1 MKNSL
6 LKGLM
11 VLVTILC
18 TSLTYSQDVSG
29 TVSDASGP
37 LPGASVVVK
46 GTTKGAQTDFD
57 GKFTIKNVGP
67 NAVLVFSYIGLK
79 TQEVNVAGRSNIN
92 VTLKEDSAE
101 LKEVVV
107 IGYGS
112 VKKKDATG
120 AVDQLSSKS
129 FDNVGAPSPADL
141 LRGKVSGVQVTSA
154 SGEPGAGAS
163 IRIRGNS
170 SIRSGNGPLI
180 VIDGV
185 PLDGGDVSAGGSDI
199 GLGSSS
205 ARNPLNFI
213 NQNDIESMTILK
225 DASSTAIYGSRGANG
240 VIVITTKKSKSKE
253 PQLTYSNSF
262 TFSTL
267 ASNLKMMSASEFAG
281 RVASGDVTRK
291 NAAIADALANGK
303 TQAEAIAAGEAAK
316 FDQGGRT
323 YNWEDAILQSGLT
336 STHDITFT
344 KSTENSSTR
353 LSIGSSNTEGI
364 VKNTGLDKY
373 TLAFNNSNDFFGGAL
388 KVETKMNYANLR
400 DKATLISNN
409 AGYIGNVI
417 GAALYWNPTLP
428 IYNGNGSYFTKSDTY
443 INPVHLLNAY
453 ADNAS
458 TNKLLASIKSTL
470 KINDNFNYQFLFG
483 IETSGS
489 SRKFQLDPTINIQA
503 VAQATAPGSSTVKYG
518 QAGISNVEKFNKTF
532 EHTLNYNKTFNDN
545 FVMDGLLGYSYYQY
559 NANGNDVSA
568 KGFSSNQLNLVD
580 NIEGGLQNEYRASSW
595 KNQVELQSFFG
606 RVNATL
612 YKKLLVTATV
622 RVDGS
627 TKLGDNN
634 KYGSFPS
641 VGLGYK
647 VFEDKEGLVNSL
659 KLRANY
665 GITGNQEFA
674 VNSAVARA
682 SYGNNGALNVDTNSN
697 PDLKWETT
705 TSSGL
710 GVDFA
715 LFNNRLTGTVD
726 YFQRDTENLI
736 FPVPSAATQPGPPS
750 PRFVNLPGNLIN
762 KGFEVS
768 ANYKL
773 FDSEKLTWDIA
784 ANASFLSNK
793 MENFAGFI
801 QAGALNGQ
809 GLTGAYAQVVT
820 NNEPIYSYYMYEF
833 RGYDSAGASIYA
845 DAAGADASLGLAA
858 KKLVGKQGL
867 PKMNLGFSTNVTYK
881 NFDAA
886 VSFYGAFGHYLY
898 NNTAN
903 AYFFKGAFE
912 GGRNVPS
919 NIAASAQA
927 QGDPNSPSTKFLEK
941 GDFLRMGNLTVG
953 YTFSGATLEK
963 MKIKSARFF
972 VNGQN
977 LLLFTN
983 YSGFD
988 PEVNTDKSLNGVPS
1002 AGIDYLSYP
1011 RSKAIALG
1019 LNVTF

>member
-1 MKNSL
+1 
-6 LKGLM
+6 M
-11 VLVTILC
+11 VFLTMLC
-18 TSLTYSQDVSG
+18 TSLTYSQDVSA

-37 LPGASVVVK
+37 LPGASVLVK

-57 GKFTIKNVGP
+57 GKFTIKNVGS

-79 TQEVNVAGRSNIN
+79 TQEVNVAGRSNVN

-129 FDNVGAPSPADL
+129 FDNVGAPNPADL
-141 LRGKVSGVQVTSA
+141 LRGKVAGVQVTQS
-154 SGEPGAGAS
+154 SGEPGAAAS

-180 VIDGV
+180 VVDGV
-185 PLDGGDVSAGGSDI
+185 PLDGGDVSPGNDV
-199 GLGSSS
+199 GLGSQS

-213 NQNDIESMTILK
+213 NQNDIESLTILK

-240 VIVITTKKSKSKE
+240 VVVITTKKSKSKE

-262 TFSTL
+262 TFSSL
-267 ASNLKMMSASEFAG
+267 ASNLELMSADEF
-281 RVASGDVTRK
+281 V
-291 NAAIADALANGK
+291 ANGGK
-303 TQAEAIAAGEAAK
+303 DNGS
-316 FDQGGRT
+316 RS
-323 YNWEDAILQSGLT
+323 YNWEDAIMRNAFS
-336 STHDITFT
+336 SNHDVSFT

-353 LSIGSSNTEGI
+353 VSIGASNTEGI
-364 VKNTGLDKY
+364 VNKTGLDKY
-373 TLAFNNSNDFFGGAL
+373 TFALNNSNDFFGGAL
-388 KVETKMNYANLR
+388 KVDTKVNYSNLR
-400 DKATLISNN
+400 DQAALISND
-409 AGYIGNVI
+409 AGFIGNLI
-417 GAALYWNPTLP
+417 GAAMYWNPTDRLT
-428 IYNGNGSYFTKSDTY
+428 NTDGSYNMSPNGGSGINNSFLNPALLSD
-443 INPVHLLNAY
+443 AY
-453 ADNAS
+453 TDYTN

-470 KINDNFNYQFLFG
+470 KINDNLNYQFLFG
-483 IETSGS
+483 VETSNS
-489 SRKFQLDPTINIQA
+489 TRKSQLSPGIQIQN
-503 VAQATAPGSSTVKYG
+503 VAQATAPGSSVVKFG
-518 QAGISNVEKFNKTF
+518 QAGVTQIERMSRTF

-545 FVMDGLLGYSYYQY
+545 FIFDALAGYSYYDY
-559 NANGNDVSA
+559 TASGSNFSA
-568 KGFSSNQLNLVD
+568 KGFDPKQTNLID
-580 NIEGGLQNEYRASSW
+580 NIEGGLQNEYRASSFR
-595 KNQVELQSFFG
+595 NRNELQSFFG

-612 YKKLLVTATV
+612 YKKFLITASL
-622 RVDGS
+622 RSDGS
-627 TKLGDNN
+627 TKLGANN
-634 KYGSFPS
+634 KYDYFPA

-647 VFEDKEGLVNSL
+647 VFEDKVGLVNSI

-674 VNSAVARA
+674 VNSAVAR
-682 SYGNNGALNVDTNSN
+682 STYLINGKLESDSGANANLI
-697 PDLKWETT
+697 WETT

-715 LFNNRLTGTVD
+715 LFNNRFTGSVD
-726 YFQRDTENLI
+726 YFMRDTQDLI
-736 FPVPSAATQPGPPS
+736 FPVPAATSQPGPPS
-750 PRFVNLPGNLIN
+750 PRFVNLAGNLIN
-762 KGFEVS
+762 KGLEVS

-773 FDSEKLTWDIA
+773 IDTQDLTWDIS
-784 ANASFLSNK
+784 ANASFLSNT
-793 MENFAGFI
+793 MENFAGFLE
-801 QAGALNGQ
+801 AGGLNGQ
-809 GLTGAYAQVVT
+809 GLTGAFSQVVT

-833 RGYDSAGASIYA
+833 RGYDAAGASIYA
-845 DAAGADASLGLAA
+845 DAAGADATLGLAA

-867 PKMNLGFSTNVTYK
+867 PKMNLGFSTNVAYK

-903 AYFFKGAFE
+903 AYFFKGAFN
-912 GGRNVPS
+912 GGRNVP
-919 NIAASAQA
+919 ASVATSPQDA
-927 QGDPNSPSTKFLEK
+927 GDPNSPSTKYLEK
-941 GDFLRMGNLTVG
+941 GDFLRMGNLTFG
-953 YTFSGATLEK
+953 YTFTGAALEK

-988 PEVNTDKSLNGVPS
+988 PEVNTDKTLNGVPS

-1011 RSKAIALG
+1011 RSKAFALG

>member
-11 VLVTILC
+11 VFLTMLC

-37 LPGASVVVK
+37 LPGASVLVK

-57 GKFTIKNVGP
+57 GKFTIKNAGS

-79 TQEVNVAGRSNIN
+79 SQEVNVAGRSNVN

-141 LRGKVSGVQVTSA
+141 LRGKVSGVQVTSQ

-180 VIDGV
+180 VVDGV

-199 GLGSSS
+199 GLGGSS

-240 VIVITTKKSKSKE
+240 VVVITTKKSKSKE
-253 PQLTYSNSF
+253 AQLTYSNSF

-267 ASNLKMMSASEFAG
+267 ASNLKLMNSAQF
-281 RVASGDVTRK
+281 V
-291 NAAIADALANGK
+291 ANGGANNGS
-303 TQAEAIAAGEAAK
+303 TG
-316 FDQGGRT
+316 
-323 YNWEDAILQSGLT
+323 YNWEDAILRDAF
-336 STHDITFT
+336 STNHDVAFT
-344 KSTENSSTR
+344 KSTDNSSTR
-353 LSIGSSNTEGI
+353 LSIGASNTEGV

-373 TLAFNNSNDFFGGAL
+373 TIAFNNSNDFFGGAL
-388 KVETKMNYANLR
+388 KVDTKVNYSSLKDQSA
-400 DKATLISNN
+400 LISNN
-409 AGYIGNVI
+409 AGYIGNLI
-417 GAALYWNPTLP
+417 GAAMYWNPTNKL
-428 IYNGNGSYFTKSDTY
+428 YNTNGTY
-443 INPVHLLNAY
+443 NVISNTYVNPAQLANAY
-453 ADNAS
+453 TDYTN

-470 KINDNFNYQFLFG
+470 KINENLNYQMLFG
-483 IETSGS
+483 VETSNS
-489 SRKFQLDPTINIQA
+489 TRKFQLDPTIDIQN
-503 VAQATAPGSSTVKYG
+503 VAQATAPGSSTPKFG
-518 QAGISNVEKFNKTF
+518 QAGITGIEKFNKTI
-532 EHTLNYNKTFNDN
+532 EHTLNYNKTFNEN
-545 FVMDGLLGYSYYQY
+545 FIFDALAGYSYYQY
-559 NANGNDVSA
+559 NASGNDASA
-568 KGFSSNQLNLVD
+568 KGFDPKQMNLID
-580 NIEGGLQNEYRASSW
+580 NIEGGLQNEYRASSF
-595 KNQVELQSFFG
+595 KNQVELQSYFG

-627 TKLGDNN
+627 TKLGSNN
-634 KYGSFPS
+634 KNGSFPS

-647 VFEDKEGLVNSL
+647 VFEDKAGLLNSL
-659 KLRANY
+659 KVRANY

-682 SYGNNGALNVDTNSN
+682 SYGNNGSLNVDNN
-697 PDLKWETT
+697 GNYNLKWETT
-705 TSSGL
+705 TSSGA

-715 LFNNRLTGTVD
+715 LLSNRLTGSVD
-726 YFQRDTENLI
+726 YFERKTTDLI
-736 FPVPSAATQPGPPS
+736 FPVPAAASQPGPPS
-750 PRFVNLPGNLIN
+750 PRFVNLSGNLIN
-762 KGFEVS
+762 KGLEVS
-768 ANYKL
+768 ANYKII
-773 FDSEKLTWDIA
+773 DSEKLTWDIA

-793 MENFAGFI
+793 MENFVGFI

-809 GLTGAYAQVVT
+809 GLSGAYAQVVT
-820 NNEPIYSYYMYEF
+820 NNEPIYSYYMYEW
-833 RGYDSAGASIYA
+833 RGYDSTGSSIYA
-845 DAAGADASLGLAA
+845 DAAGADATLGLAA
-858 KKLVGKQGL
+858 KKLVGKTGL

-903 AYFFKGAFE
+903 AYFFKGAYL
-912 GGRNVPS
+912 GGRNVPAS
-919 NIAASAQA
+919 VATSAQSQA
-927 QGDPNSPSTKFLEK
+927 DPNSPSTKYLEK
-941 GDFLRMGNLTVG
+941 GDFLRMGNLTLG
-953 YTFSGATLEK
+953 YTFTGASLEK
-963 MKIKSARFF
+963 LKIKSARFF

-1011 RSKAIALG
+1011 RSKAFALG

>member
-37 LPGASVVVK
+37 LPGASVLVK

-57 GKFTIKNVGP
+57 GKFTIKNVGS

-79 TQEVNVAGRSNIN
+79 TQEVNVAGRSNVN

-180 VIDGV
+180 VVDGV

-199 GLGSSS
+199 GLGASS

-213 NQNDIESMTILK
+213 NQNDIESMSILK

-267 ASNLKMMSASEFAG
+267 SSNLTMMDATEYAS

-291 NAAIADALANGK
+291 AAAIADALANGK
-303 TQAEAIAAGEAAK
+303 SQAEANAAGEAAK
-316 FDQGGRT
+316 FDQGGRS

-336 STHDITFT
+336 SNHDLAFT

-353 LSIGSSNTEGI
+353 FAVGASNTEGI

-388 KVETKMNYANLR
+388 KVDTKVNYASLR
-400 DKATLISNN
+400 DKASLISNN

-428 IYNGNGSYFTKSDTY
+428 IYNTNGSYYTKSNTY

-453 ADNAS
+453 TDYTN

-470 KINDNFNYQFLFG
+470 KLNDNLNYQFLFG
-483 IETSGS
+483 IETSNS
-489 SRKFQLDPTINIQA
+489 ARKFQLNPTIDIQN
-503 VAQATAPGSSTVKYG
+503 VAQATPPGASSAKFG

-545 FVMDGLLGYSYYQY
+545 FVMDALLGYSYYQY

-568 KGFSSNQLNLVD
+568 KGFDANQMNLID

-612 YKKLLVTATV
+612 YKKFLVTATM
-622 RVDGS
+622 RADGS
-627 TKLGDNN
+627 TKLGKNN

-647 VFEDKEGLVNSL
+647 VFEDKAGLVNSL

-682 SYGNNGALNVDTNSN
+682 SYGNNGSLNVDTNAN

-705 TSSGL
+705 TSSGV
-710 GVDFA
+710 GVDFG
-715 LFNNRLTGTVD
+715 LLNNRLTGTVD
-726 YFQRDTENLI
+726 YFQRDTQDLI

-762 KGFEVS
+762 KGLEVS
-768 ANYKL
+768 ANYKII
-773 FDSEKLTWDIA
+773 DSEKLTWDVA

-820 NNEPIYSYYMYEF
+820 NNQPIYSYYMYEW
-833 RGYDSAGASIYA
+833 RGYDSTGASIYA

-898 NNTAN
+898 NNTSN

-919 NIAASAQA
+919 SVATSAQA
-927 QGDPNSPSTKFLEK
+927 QGDPNSPSTKYLEK

-953 YTFSGATLEK
+953 YTFNGAALEK

-988 PEVNTDKSLNGVPS
+988 PEVNTDKSMNGVPS

>member
-1 MKNSL
+1 
-6 LKGLM
+6 M
-11 VLVTILC
+11 VFLTMLC

-37 LPGASVVVK
+37 LPGASVLVK

-57 GKFTIKNVGP
+57 GKFTIKNVGS

-79 TQEVNVAGRSNIN
+79 SQEVNVAGKSNVK

-180 VIDGV
+180 VVDGV

-199 GLGSSS
+199 GLGGSS

-240 VIVITTKKSKSKE
+240 VVVITTKKSKSKE

-262 TFSTL
+262 TFSSL
-267 ASNLKMMSASEFAG
+267 ASNLKLMNSADF
-281 RVASGDVTRK
+281 V
-291 NAAIADALANGK
+291 ANGGANNGS
-303 TQAEAIAAGEAAK
+303 TG
-316 FDQGGRT
+316 
-323 YNWEDAILQSGLT
+323 YNWEDAILRDAF
-336 STHDITFT
+336 STNHDVAFT

-353 LSIGSSNTEGI
+353 LSIGASNTEGV

-373 TLAFNNSNDFFGGAL
+373 TFSFNNSNDFFGGAL
-388 KVETKMNYANLR
+388 KVDTKVNYSSLR
-400 DKATLISNN
+400 DQSALISNS
-409 AGYIGNVI
+409 AGYIGNLI
-417 GAALYWNPTLP
+417 GTALYWNPTNKL
-428 IYNGNGSYFTKSDTY
+428 YNTNGTYNVVSNTY
-443 INPVHLLNAY
+443 INPVQLANAY
-453 ADNAS
+453 TDYAN

-470 KINDNFNYQFLFG
+470 KINDNLNYQMLFG
-483 IETSGS
+483 VETSTS
-489 SRKFQLDPTINIQA
+489 IRKFQLDPTIDIQN
-503 VAQATAPGSSTVKYG
+503 VAQATPPGSSTPKFG
-518 QAGISNVEKFNKTF
+518 QAGISGIEKFNKTF

-545 FVMDGLLGYSYYQY
+545 FVFDALAGYSYYQY
-559 NANGNDVSA
+559 NASGNDVSA
-568 KGFSSNQLNLVD
+568 KGFDAKQMNLID

-595 KNQVELQSFFG
+595 KNQVELQSYFG

-627 TKLGDNN
+627 TKLGANN

-647 VFEDKEGLVNSL
+647 VFEDKAGLLNSL
-659 KLRANY
+659 KVRANY

-682 SYGNNGALNVDTNSN
+682 SYGNNGSLNVDTNAN
-697 PDLKWETT
+697 ADLKWETT
-705 TSSGL
+705 TSSGA

-715 LFNNRLTGTVD
+715 LLNNRLTGTVD

-773 FDSEKLTWDIA
+773 IDSEKLTWDIA

-801 QAGALNGQ
+801 QAGALHGQ
-809 GLTGAYAQVVT
+809 GLSGAYAQVVT
-820 NNEPIYSYYMYEF
+820 NNEPIYSYYMYEW
-833 RGYDSAGASIYA
+833 RGYDATGSSIYA
-845 DAAGADASLGLAA
+845 DAAGADATLGLAA
-858 KKLVGKQGL
+858 KKLVGKTGL

-903 AYFFKGAFE
+903 AYFFKGAFL
-912 GGRNVPS
+912 GGRNVP
-919 NIAASAQA
+919 ASVATSSQS

-941 GDFLRMGNLTVG
+941 GDFLRMGNLTLG
-953 YTFSGATLEK
+953 YTFTGASLEK
-963 MKIKSARFF
+963 LKIKSARFF

-1011 RSKAIALG
+1011 RSKAFALG

>member
-1 MKNSL
+1 
-6 LKGLM
+6 M
-11 VLVTILC
+11 VFLTMLC

-37 LPGASVVVK
+37 LPGASVLVK

-57 GKFTIKNVGP
+57 GKFTIKNAGS

-79 TQEVNVAGRSNIN
+79 SQEVNVAGRSNVN

-129 FDNVGAPSPADL
+129 FDNVGAPNPADL
-141 LRGKVSGVQVTSA
+141 LRGKVAGVQVTQS
-154 SGEPGAGAS
+154 SGEPGAAAS

-180 VIDGV
+180 VVDGV
-185 PLDGGDVSAGGSDI
+185 PLDGGDVSPGNDI
-199 GLGSSS
+199 GLGSQS

-240 VIVITTKKSKSKE
+240 VVVITTKKSKSKE

-262 TFSTL
+262 TFSSV
-267 ASNLKMMSASEFAG
+267 ASNLDIMSADEF
-281 RVASGDVTRK
+281 V
-291 NAAIADALANGK
+291 ANGGK
-303 TQAEAIAAGEAAK
+303 DNGSRSYDWK
-316 FDQGGRT
+316 
-323 YNWEDAILQSGLT
+323 DAIMRNAFS
-336 STHDITFT
+336 SNHDVSFT

-353 LSIGSSNTEGI
+353 VSIGASNTEGI
-364 VKNTGLDKY
+364 VNKTGLDKY
-373 TLAFNNSNDFFGGAL
+373 TFALNNSNDFFGGAL
-388 KVETKMNYANLR
+388 KVDTKVNYSNMR
-400 DKATLISNN
+400 DQAALISND
-409 AGYIGNVI
+409 AGFIGNLI
-417 GAALYWNPTLP
+417 GAAMYWNPTDKLT
-428 IYNGNGSYFTKSDTY
+428 NTDGSYNMSPNGGTGINNSFLNPALLSD
-443 INPVHLLNAY
+443 AY
-453 ADNAS
+453 TDYTS

-470 KINDNFNYQFLFG
+470 KINDNLNYQFLFG
-483 IETSGS
+483 VETSNS
-489 SRKFQLDPTINIQA
+489 TRKSQLSPGIQIQN
-503 VAQATAPGSSTVKYG
+503 VAQATPTGSSVVKYG
-518 QAGISNVEKFNKTF
+518 QAGVTQIERLNRTF

-545 FVMDGLLGYSYYQY
+545 FIFDALAGYSYYDY
-559 NANGNDVSA
+559 TASGSNFSA
-568 KGFSSNQLNLVD
+568 KGFDPKQTNLID
-580 NIEGGLQNEYRASSW
+580 NIEGGLQNEFRASSFR
-595 KNQVELQSFFG
+595 NRNELQSFFT

-612 YKKLLVTATV
+612 YKDFLITASF
-622 RVDGS
+622 RSDGS
-627 TKLGDNN
+627 TKLGANN
-634 KYGSFPS
+634 KYGAFPA

-647 VFEDKEGLVNSL
+647 VFEDKAGLVNSL

-682 SYGNNGALNVDTNSN
+682 SYGNNGSLNVDSN
-697 PDLKWETT
+697 ANEDLKWETT

-710 GVDFA
+710 GLDFS
-715 LFNNRLTGTVD
+715 LLNNRLTGSVD
-726 YFQRDTENLI
+726 YFMRDTENLI
-736 FPVPSAATQPGPPS
+736 FPVPSAASQPGPPS

-762 KGFEVS
+762 NGFEVS

-773 FDSEKLTWDIA
+773 IDSDQLTWDIA

-809 GLTGAYAQVVT
+809 GLTGAFAQVVT

-833 RGYDSAGASIYA
+833 RGYDSNGASIYA

-903 AYFFKGAFE
+903 AYFFKGAFN
-912 GGRNVPS
+912 GGRNVP
-919 NIAASAQA
+919 ASVATSPQDA
-927 QGDPNSPSTKFLEK
+927 GDPNSPSTKYLEK
-941 GDFLRMGNLTVG
+941 GDFLRMGNLTLG
-953 YTFSGATLEK
+953 YTFTGASLEK
-963 MKIKSARFF
+963 LKIKSARFF

-1011 RSKAIALG
+1011 RSKAFALG

>member
-1 MKNSL
+1 
-6 LKGLM
+6 M

-37 LPGASVVVK
+37 LPGASVLVK

-57 GKFTIKNVGP
+57 GKFTIKNVGS

-79 TQEVNVAGRSNIN
+79 TQEVNVAGRSNVN

-120 AVDQLSSKS
+120 AVDQLSAKS

-185 PLDGGDVSAGGSDI
+185 PLDGGDVSSGSDI
-199 GLGSSS
+199 GLGASS

-213 NQNDIESMTILK
+213 NQNDIESMSILK

-262 TFSTL
+262 TFSSL
-267 ASNLKMMSASEFAG
+267 ASNLKLMSSAEF
-281 RVASGDVTRK
+281 V
-291 NAAIADALANGK
+291 ANGG
-303 TQAEAIAAGEAAK
+303 ANN
-316 FDQGGRT
+316 GGT
-323 YNWEDAILQSGLT
+323 GYKWEDAILRNAFSMN
-336 STHDITFT
+336 HDVAFT

-353 LSIGSSNTEGI
+353 VSIGASNTEGI
-364 VKNTGLDKY
+364 VNKTGLDKY
-373 TLAFNNSNDFFGGAL
+373 TMAFNNSNDFFGGAL
-388 KVETKMNYANLR
+388 KVDTKVNYSSLR
-400 DKATLISNN
+400 DQAALISDN
-409 AGYIGNVI
+409 AGYIGNLI
-417 GAALYWNPTLP
+417 GAAMYWNPTNKL
-428 IYNGNGSYFTKSDTY
+428 YNTNGTYNVISNTY
-443 INPVHLLNAY
+443 INPVQLANAY
-453 ADNAS
+453 TDYTN
-458 TNKLLASIKSTL
+458 TNKLLASVKSTL
-470 KINDNFNYQFLFG
+470 KLNDNLNYQLLVG
-483 IETSGS
+483 VETSTS
-489 SRKFQLDPTINIQA
+489 SRKLQLDPTINIQN
-503 VAQATAPGSSTVKYG
+503 VAQASSGSTTKFG
-518 QAGISNVEKFNKTF
+518 QANISNIQKFNKTF

-545 FVMDGLLGYSYYQY
+545 FVMDALAGYSYYQY

-568 KGFSSNQLNLVD
+568 KGFDANQLNLID
-580 NIEGGLQNEYRASSW
+580 NIEGGLQNEFRASSW

-612 YKKLLVTATV
+612 YKKFLVTATM
-622 RVDGS
+622 RADGS
-627 TKLGDNN
+627 TKLGKNN
-634 KYGSFPS
+634 KYGTFPS

-647 VFEDKEGLVNSL
+647 VFEDKAGLVNSL

-682 SYGNNGALNVDTNSN
+682 SYGNNGSLNVDTNAN

-705 TSSGL
+705 TSSGV
-710 GVDFA
+710 GVDFG
-715 LFNNRLTGTVD
+715 LLNNRLTGTVD
-726 YFQRDTENLI
+726 YFQRDTQDLI

-762 KGFEVS
+762 KGLEVS
-768 ANYKL
+768 ANYKII
-773 FDSEKLTWDIA
+773 DSEKLTWDVA

-801 QAGALNGQ
+801 QAGAVDGQ
-809 GLTGAYAQVVT
+809 GLTGAYVQVVT
-820 NNEPIYSYYMYEF
+820 NNQPIYSYYMYEW
-833 RGYDSAGASIYA
+833 RGYDSTGASIYA
-845 DAAGADASLGLAA
+845 DAAGNDASLGLAA
-858 KKLVGKQGL
+858 KKLIGKQGL

-903 AYFFKGAFE
+903 AYFFKGAFL
-912 GGRNVPS
+912 GGRNVPAS
-919 NIAASAQA
+919 VATSAQA
-927 QGDPNSPSTKFLEK
+927 QGDPNSPSTKYLEK

-988 PEVNTDKSLNGVPS
+988 PEVNTNKAKNGVPS

-1011 RSKAIALG
+1011 RSKAFALG

>member
-1 MKNSL
+1 
-6 LKGLM
+6 M
-11 VLVTILC
+11 VFLTMLC

-37 LPGASVVVK
+37 LPGASVLVK

-57 GKFTIKNVGP
+57 GKFTIKNAGS

-79 TQEVNVAGRSNIN
+79 SQEVNVAGRSNVN

-101 LKEVVV
+101 LKEVIV

-129 FDNVGAPSPADL
+129 FDNVGAPNPADL
-141 LRGKVSGVQVTSA
+141 LRGKVAGVQVTQS
-154 SGEPGAGAS
+154 SGEPGAAAS

-180 VIDGV
+180 VVDGV
-185 PLDGGDVSAGGSDI
+185 PLDGGDVSPGNDI
-199 GLGSSS
+199 GLGSQS

-240 VIVITTKKSKSKE
+240 VVVITTKKSKSKE

-262 TFSTL
+262 TFSSV
-267 ASNLKMMSASEFAG
+267 ASNLDIMSADEF
-281 RVASGDVTRK
+281 V
-291 NAAIADALANGK
+291 ANGGK
-303 TQAEAIAAGEAAK
+303 DNGSRSYDWK
-316 FDQGGRT
+316 
-323 YNWEDAILQSGLT
+323 DAIMRNAFS
-336 STHDITFT
+336 SNHDVSFT

-353 LSIGSSNTEGI
+353 VSIGASNTEGI
-364 VKNTGLDKY
+364 VNKTGLDKY
-373 TLAFNNSNDFFGGAL
+373 TFALNNSNDFFGGAL
-388 KVETKMNYANLR
+388 KVDTKVNYSNMR
-400 DKATLISNN
+400 DQAALISND
-409 AGYIGNVI
+409 AGFIGNLI
-417 GAALYWNPTLP
+417 GAAMYWNPTDKLT
-428 IYNGNGSYFTKSDTY
+428 NTDGSYNMSPNGGTGINNSFLNPALLSD
-443 INPVHLLNAY
+443 AY
-453 ADNAS
+453 TDYTS

-470 KINDNFNYQFLFG
+470 KINDNLNYQFLFG
-483 IETSGS
+483 VETSNS
-489 SRKFQLDPTINIQA
+489 TRKSQLSPGIQIQN
-503 VAQATAPGSSTVKYG
+503 VAQATPTGSSVVKYG
-518 QAGISNVEKFNKTF
+518 QAGVTQIERLNRTF

-545 FVMDGLLGYSYYQY
+545 FIFDALAGYSYYDY
-559 NANGNDVSA
+559 TASGSNFSA
-568 KGFSSNQLNLVD
+568 KGFDPKQTNLID
-580 NIEGGLQNEYRASSW
+580 NIEGGLQNEFRASSFR
-595 KNQVELQSFFG
+595 NRNELQSFFT

-612 YKKLLVTATV
+612 YKDFLITASF
-622 RVDGS
+622 RSDGS
-627 TKLGDNN
+627 TKLGANN
-634 KYGSFPS
+634 KYGAFPA

-647 VFEDKEGLVNSL
+647 VFEDKAGLVNSL

-682 SYGNNGALNVDTNSN
+682 SYGNNGSLNVDSN
-697 PDLKWETT
+697 ANEDLKWETT

-710 GVDFA
+710 GLDFS
-715 LFNNRLTGTVD
+715 LLNNRLTGSVD
-726 YFQRDTENLI
+726 YFMRDTENLI
-736 FPVPSAATQPGPPS
+736 FPVPAAASQPGPPS

-762 KGFEVS
+762 NGFEVS

-773 FDSEKLTWDIA
+773 IDSDQLTWDIA

-809 GLTGAYAQVVT
+809 GLTGAFAQVVT

-833 RGYDSAGASIYA
+833 RGYDSNGASIYA

-903 AYFFKGAFE
+903 AYFFKGAFN
-912 GGRNVPS
+912 GGRNVP
-919 NIAASAQA
+919 ASVATSPQDA
-927 QGDPNSPSTKFLEK
+927 GDPNSPSTKYLEK
-941 GDFLRMGNLTVG
+941 GDFLRMGNLTLG
-953 YTFSGATLEK
+953 YTFTGASLEK
-963 MKIKSARFF
+963 LKIKSARFF

-1011 RSKAIALG
+1011 RSKAFALG

>member
-11 VLVTILC
+11 VFLTMLC

-37 LPGASVVVK
+37 LPGASVLVK

-57 GKFTIKNVGP
+57 GKFTIKNAGS

-79 TQEVNVAGRSNIN
+79 SQEVNVAGRSNVN

-129 FDNVGAPSPADL
+129 FDNVGAPNPADL
-141 LRGKVSGVQVTSA
+141 LRGKVAGVQVTQS
-154 SGEPGAGAS
+154 SGEPGAAAS

-180 VIDGV
+180 VVDGV
-185 PLDGGDVSAGGSDI
+185 PLDGGDVSPGNDI
-199 GLGSSS
+199 GLGSQS

-240 VIVITTKKSKSKE
+240 VVVITTKKSKSKE

-262 TFSTL
+262 TFSSV
-267 ASNLKMMSASEFAG
+267 ASNLDIMSADEF
-281 RVASGDVTRK
+281 V
-291 NAAIADALANGK
+291 ANGGK
-303 TQAEAIAAGEAAK
+303 DNGSRSYDWK
-316 FDQGGRT
+316 
-323 YNWEDAILQSGLT
+323 DAIMRNAFS
-336 STHDITFT
+336 SNHDVSFT

-353 LSIGSSNTEGI
+353 VSIGASNTEGI
-364 VKNTGLDKY
+364 VNKTGLDKY
-373 TLAFNNSNDFFGGAL
+373 TFALNNSNDFFGGAL
-388 KVETKMNYANLR
+388 KVDTKVNYSNMR
-400 DKATLISNN
+400 DQAALISND
-409 AGYIGNVI
+409 AGFIGNLI
-417 GAALYWNPTLP
+417 GAAMYWNPTDKLT
-428 IYNGNGSYFTKSDTY
+428 NTDGSYNMSPNGGTGINNSFLNPALLSD
-443 INPVHLLNAY
+443 AY
-453 ADNAS
+453 TDYTS

-470 KINDNFNYQFLFG
+470 KINDNLNYQFLFG
-483 IETSGS
+483 VETSNS
-489 SRKFQLDPTINIQA
+489 TRKSQLSPGIQIQN
-503 VAQATAPGSSTVKYG
+503 VAQATPTGSSVVKYG
-518 QAGISNVEKFNKTF
+518 QAGVTQIERLNRTF

-545 FVMDGLLGYSYYQY
+545 FIFDALAGYSYYDY
-559 NANGNDVSA
+559 TASGSNFSA
-568 KGFSSNQLNLVD
+568 KGFDPKQTNLID
-580 NIEGGLQNEYRASSW
+580 NIEGGLQNEFRASSFR
-595 KNQVELQSFFG
+595 NRNELQSFFT

-612 YKKLLVTATV
+612 YKDFLITASF
-622 RVDGS
+622 RSDGS
-627 TKLGDNN
+627 TKLGANN
-634 KYGSFPS
+634 KYGAFPA

-647 VFEDKEGLVNSL
+647 VFEDKAGLVNSL

-682 SYGNNGALNVDTNSN
+682 SYGNNGSLNVDSN
-697 PDLKWETT
+697 ANEDLKWETT

-710 GVDFA
+710 GLDFS
-715 LFNNRLTGTVD
+715 LLNNRLTGSVD
-726 YFQRDTENLI
+726 YFMRDTENLI
-736 FPVPSAATQPGPPS
+736 FPVPSAASQPGPPS

-762 KGFEVS
+762 NGFEVS

-773 FDSEKLTWDIA
+773 IDSDQLTWDIA

-809 GLTGAYAQVVT
+809 GLTGAFAQVVT

-833 RGYDSAGASIYA
+833 RGYDSNGASIYA

-903 AYFFKGAFE
+903 AYFFKGAFN
-912 GGRNVPS
+912 GGRNVP
-919 NIAASAQA
+919 ASVATSPQDA
-927 QGDPNSPSTKFLEK
+927 GDPNSPSTKYLEK
-941 GDFLRMGNLTVG
+941 GDFLRMGNLTLG
-953 YTFSGATLEK
+953 YTFTGATLEK
-963 MKIKSARFF
+963 LKIKSARFF

-1011 RSKAIALG
+1011 RSKAFALG

>member
-11 VLVTILC
+11 VFLTMLC

-37 LPGASVVVK
+37 LPGASVLVK

-57 GKFTIKNVGP
+57 GKFTIKNVGS

-79 TQEVNVAGRSNIN
+79 TQEVNVAGRSNVN

-129 FDNVGAPSPADL
+129 FDNVGAPNPADL
-141 LRGKVSGVQVTSA
+141 LRGKVAGVQVTQS
-154 SGEPGAGAS
+154 SGEPGAAAS

-180 VIDGV
+180 VVDGV
-185 PLDGGDVSAGGSDI
+185 PLDGGDVSPGNDV
-199 GLGSSS
+199 GLGSQS

-213 NQNDIESMTILK
+213 NQNDIESLTILK

-240 VIVITTKKSKSKE
+240 VVVITTKKSKSKE

-262 TFSTL
+262 TFSSL
-267 ASNLKMMSASEFAG
+267 ASNLELMSADEF
-281 RVASGDVTRK
+281 V
-291 NAAIADALANGK
+291 ANGGK
-303 TQAEAIAAGEAAK
+303 DNGS
-316 FDQGGRT
+316 RS
-323 YNWEDAILQSGLT
+323 YNWEDAIMRNAFS
-336 STHDITFT
+336 SNHDVSFT

-353 LSIGSSNTEGI
+353 VSIGASNTEGI
-364 VKNTGLDKY
+364 VNKTGLDKY
-373 TLAFNNSNDFFGGAL
+373 TFALNNSNDFFGGAL
-388 KVETKMNYANLR
+388 KVDTKVNYSNLR
-400 DKATLISNN
+400 DQAALISND
-409 AGYIGNVI
+409 AGFIGNLI
-417 GAALYWNPTLP
+417 GAAMYWNPTDRLT
-428 IYNGNGSYFTKSDTY
+428 NTDGSYNMSPNGGSGINNSFLNPALLSD
-443 INPVHLLNAY
+443 AY
-453 ADNAS
+453 TDYTN

-470 KINDNFNYQFLFG
+470 KINDNLNYQFLFG
-483 IETSGS
+483 VETSNS
-489 SRKFQLDPTINIQA
+489 TRKSQLSPGIQIQN
-503 VAQATAPGSSTVKYG
+503 VAQATAPGSSVVKFG
-518 QAGISNVEKFNKTF
+518 QAGVTQIERMSRTF

-545 FVMDGLLGYSYYQY
+545 FIFDALAGYSYYDY
-559 NANGNDVSA
+559 TASGSNFSA
-568 KGFSSNQLNLVD
+568 KGFDPKQTNLID
-580 NIEGGLQNEYRASSW
+580 NIEGGLQNEYRASSFR
-595 KNQVELQSFFG
+595 NRNELQSFFG

-612 YKKLLVTATV
+612 YKKFLITASL
-622 RVDGS
+622 RSDGS
-627 TKLGDNN
+627 TKLGANN
-634 KYGSFPS
+634 KYDYFPA

-647 VFEDKEGLVNSL
+647 VFEDKVGLVNSI

-674 VNSAVARA
+674 VNSAVAR
-682 SYGNNGALNVDTNSN
+682 STYLINGKLESDSGANANLI
-697 PDLKWETT
+697 WETT

-715 LFNNRLTGTVD
+715 LFNNRFTGSVD
-726 YFQRDTENLI
+726 YFMRDTQDLI
-736 FPVPSAATQPGPPS
+736 FPVPAATSQPGPPS
-750 PRFVNLPGNLIN
+750 PRFVNLAGNLIN
-762 KGFEVS
+762 KGLEVS

-773 FDSEKLTWDIA
+773 IDTQDLTWDIS
-784 ANASFLSNK
+784 ANASFLSNT
-793 MENFAGFI
+793 MENFAGFLE
-801 QAGALNGQ
+801 AGGLNGQ
-809 GLTGAYAQVVT
+809 GLTGAFSQVVT

-833 RGYDSAGASIYA
+833 RGYDAAGASIYA
-845 DAAGADASLGLAA
+845 DAAGADATLGLAA

-867 PKMNLGFSTNVTYK
+867 PKMNLGFSTNVAYK

-903 AYFFKGAFE
+903 AYFFKGAFN
-912 GGRNVPS
+912 GGRNVP
-919 NIAASAQA
+919 ASVATSPQDA
-927 QGDPNSPSTKFLEK
+927 GDPNSPSTKYLEK
-941 GDFLRMGNLTVG
+941 GDFLRMGNLTFG
-953 YTFSGATLEK
+953 YTFTGAALEK

-1011 RSKAIALG
+1011 RSKAFALG

>member
-1 MKNSL
+1 
-6 LKGLM
+6 M
-11 VLVTILC
+11 VFLTMLC

-37 LPGASVVVK
+37 LPGASVLVK

-57 GKFTIKNVGP
+57 GKFTIKNVGS

-79 TQEVNVAGRSNIN
+79 TQEVNVAGRSNVN

-129 FDNVGAPSPADL
+129 FDNVGAPNPADL
-141 LRGKVSGVQVTSA
+141 LRGKVAGVQVTQS
-154 SGEPGAGAS
+154 SGEPGAAAS

-180 VIDGV
+180 VVDGV
-185 PLDGGDVSAGGSDI
+185 PLDGGDVSPGNDV
-199 GLGSSS
+199 GLGSQS

-213 NQNDIESMTILK
+213 NQNDIESLTILK

-240 VIVITTKKSKSKE
+240 VVVITTKKSKSKE

-262 TFSTL
+262 TFSSL
-267 ASNLKMMSASEFAG
+267 ASNLELMSANEF
-281 RVASGDVTRK
+281 VAKGGKD
-291 NAAIADALANGK
+291 NGS
-303 TQAEAIAAGEAAK
+303 
-316 FDQGGRT
+316 RS
-323 YNWEDAILQSGLT
+323 YNWEDAIMRNAFS
-336 STHDITFT
+336 SNHDVSFT

-353 LSIGSSNTEGI
+353 VSIGASNTEGI
-364 VKNTGLDKY
+364 VNKTGLDKY
-373 TLAFNNSNDFFGGAL
+373 TFALNNSNDFFGGAL
-388 KVETKMNYANLR
+388 KVDTKVNYSNLR
-400 DKATLISNN
+400 DQAALISND
-409 AGYIGNVI
+409 AGFIGNLI
-417 GAALYWNPTLP
+417 GAAMYWNPTDRLT
-428 IYNGNGSYFTKSDTY
+428 NTDGSYNMSPNGGSGINNSFLNPALLSD
-443 INPVHLLNAY
+443 AY
-453 ADNAS
+453 TDYTN

-470 KINDNFNYQFLFG
+470 KINDNLNYQFLFG
-483 IETSGS
+483 VETSNS
-489 SRKFQLDPTINIQA
+489 TRKSQLSPGIQIQN
-503 VAQATAPGSSTVKYG
+503 VAQATAPGSSVVKFG
-518 QAGISNVEKFNKTF
+518 QAGVTQIERMSRTF

-545 FVMDGLLGYSYYQY
+545 FIFDALAGYSYYDY
-559 NANGNDVSA
+559 TASGSNFSA
-568 KGFSSNQLNLVD
+568 KGFDPKQTNLID
-580 NIEGGLQNEYRASSW
+580 NIEGGLQNEYRASSFR
-595 KNQVELQSFFG
+595 NRNELQSFFG

-612 YKKLLVTATV
+612 YKKFLITASL
-622 RVDGS
+622 RSDGS
-627 TKLGDNN
+627 TKLGANN
-634 KYGSFPS
+634 KYDYFPA

-647 VFEDKEGLVNSL
+647 VFEDKVGLVNSI

-674 VNSAVARA
+674 VNSAVAR
-682 SYGNNGALNVDTNSN
+682 STYLINGKLESDSGANANLI
-697 PDLKWETT
+697 WETT

-715 LFNNRLTGTVD
+715 LFNNRFTGSVD
-726 YFQRDTENLI
+726 YFMRDTQDLI
-736 FPVPSAATQPGPPS
+736 FPVPAATSQPGPPS
-750 PRFVNLPGNLIN
+750 PRFVNLAGNLIN
-762 KGFEVS
+762 KGLEVS

-773 FDSEKLTWDIA
+773 IDTQDLTWDIS
-784 ANASFLSNK
+784 ANASFLSNT
-793 MENFAGFI
+793 MENFAGFLE
-801 QAGALNGQ
+801 AGGLNGQ
-809 GLTGAYAQVVT
+809 GLTGAFSQVVT

-833 RGYDSAGASIYA
+833 RGYDAAGASIYA
-845 DAAGADASLGLAA
+845 DAAGADATLGLAA

-867 PKMNLGFSTNVTYK
+867 PKMNLGFSTNVAYK

-903 AYFFKGAFE
+903 AYFFKGAFN
-912 GGRNVPS
+912 GGRNVP
-919 NIAASAQA
+919 ASVATSPQDA
-927 QGDPNSPSTKFLEK
+927 GDPNSPSTKYLEK
-941 GDFLRMGNLTVG
+941 GDFLRMGNLTFG
-953 YTFSGATLEK
+953 YTFTGAALEK

-988 PEVNTDKSLNGVPS
+988 PEVNTDKTLNGVPS

-1011 RSKAIALG
+1011 RSKAFALG

>member
-1 MKNSL
+1 
-6 LKGLM
+6 M
-11 VLVTILC
+11 VFLTMLC

-37 LPGASVVVK
+37 LPGASVLVK

-57 GKFTIKNVGP
+57 GKFTIKNVGS

-79 TQEVNVAGRSNIN
+79 TQEVNVAGRSNVN

-129 FDNVGAPSPADL
+129 FDNVGAPNPADL
-141 LRGKVSGVQVTSA
+141 LRGKVAGVQVTQS
-154 SGEPGAGAS
+154 SGEPGAAAS

-180 VIDGV
+180 VVDGV
-185 PLDGGDVSAGGSDI
+185 PLDGGDVSPGNDT
-199 GLGSSS
+199 GLGTQS

-213 NQNDIESMTILK
+213 NQNDIESLTILK

-240 VIVITTKKSKSKE
+240 VVVITTKKSKSKE

-267 ASNLKMMSASEFAG
+267 ASNLELMSADEF
-281 RVASGDVTRK
+281 V
-291 NAAIADALANGK
+291 ANGGK
-303 TQAEAIAAGEAAK
+303 DNGS
-316 FDQGGRT
+316 RS
-323 YNWEDAILQSGLT
+323 YNWEDAIMRNAFS
-336 STHDITFT
+336 SNHDVSFT

-353 LSIGSSNTEGI
+353 VSIGASNTEGI
-364 VKNTGLDKY
+364 VNKTGLDKY
-373 TLAFNNSNDFFGGAL
+373 TFALNNSNDFFGGAL
-388 KVETKMNYANLR
+388 KVDTKVNYSNLR
-400 DKATLISNN
+400 DQAALISND
-409 AGYIGNVI
+409 AGFIGNLI
-417 GAALYWNPTLP
+417 GAAMYWNPTDRLT
-428 IYNGNGSYFTKSDTY
+428 NTDGSYNMSPNGGTGINNSFLNPALLSD
-443 INPVHLLNAY
+443 AY
-453 ADNAS
+453 TDYTN

-470 KINDNFNYQFLFG
+470 KINDNLNYQFLFG
-483 IETSGS
+483 VETSNS
-489 SRKFQLDPTINIQA
+489 TRKSQLSPGIQIQN
-503 VAQATAPGSSTVKYG
+503 VAQATAPGSSVVKFG
-518 QAGISNVEKFNKTF
+518 QAGVTQIERLNRTF
-532 EHTLNYNKTFNDN
+532 EHTLNYSKTFNDN
-545 FVMDGLLGYSYYQY
+545 FIFDALAGYSYYDY
-559 NANGNDVSA
+559 TVNGSNFSA
-568 KGFSSNQLNLVD
+568 RGFDPKQTNLID
-580 NIEGGLQNEYRASSW
+580 NIEGGLQNEFRASSFR
-595 KNQVELQSFFG
+595 NRNELQSFFG
-606 RVNATL
+606 RANATL
-612 YKKLLVTATV
+612 YKKFLITASL
-622 RVDGS
+622 RADGS
-627 TKLGDNN
+627 TKLGANN
-634 KYGSFPS
+634 KYGSFPA

-647 VFEDKEGLVNSL
+647 VFEDKAGLVNSI

-682 SYGNNGALNVDTNSN
+682 SYGNNGSLNVDTNAN
-697 PDLKWETT
+697 EDLKWETT

-715 LFNNRLTGTVD
+715 LLNNRLTGSVD
-726 YFQRDTENLI
+726 YFMRDTENLI
-736 FPVPSAATQPGPPS
+736 FPVPAAASQPGPPS

-762 KGFEVS
+762 NGVEVS

-773 FDSEKLTWDIA
+773 IDTQDLTWDIS

-809 GLTGAYAQVVT
+809 GLTGAFAQVVT

-833 RGYDSAGASIYA
+833 RGYDAAGASIYA
-845 DAAGADASLGLAA
+845 DAAGADATLGLAA

-867 PKMNLGFSTNVTYK
+867 PKMNLGFSTNVAYK

-903 AYFFKGAFE
+903 AYFFKGAFN
-912 GGRNVPS
+912 GGRNVP
-919 NIAASAQA
+919 ASVATSPQDA
-927 QGDPNSPSTKFLEK
+927 GDPNSPSTKYLEK
-941 GDFLRMGNLTVG
+941 GDFLRMGNLTFG
-953 YTFSGATLEK
+953 YTFTGAALEK

-1011 RSKAIALG
+1011 RSKAFALG

>member
-11 VLVTILC
+11 VFLTMLC

-37 LPGASVVVK
+37 LPGASVLVK

-57 GKFTIKNVGP
+57 GKFTIKNAGS

-79 TQEVNVAGRSNIN
+79 SQEVNVAGRSNVNI
-92 VTLKEDSAE
+92 TLKEDSAE

-213 NQNDIESMTILK
+213 NQNDIESMSILK

-267 ASNLKMMSASEFAG
+267 ASNLKLMNSAEY
-281 RVASGDVTRK
+281 V
-291 NAAIADALANGK
+291 ANG
-303 TQAEAIAAGEAAK
+303 
-316 FDQGGRT
+316 GRNNGSVG
-323 YNWEDAILQSGLT
+323 YNWEDAILRDAFSMN
-336 STHDITFT
+336 HDVSFT
-344 KSTENSSTR
+344 KSSDNSSTR
-353 LSIGSSNTEGI
+353 VSIGASNTEG
-364 VKNTGLDKY
+364 VVNKTGLDKY
-373 TLAFNNSNDFFGGAL
+373 TFSFNNSNDFFGGAL
-388 KVETKMNYANLR
+388 KVDTKVNYSSLR
-400 DKATLISNN
+400 DEAALISNN
-409 AGYIGNVI
+409 AGYIGNLI
-417 GAALYWNPTLP
+417 GAAMYWNPTDKL
-428 IYNGNGSYFTKSDTY
+428 YNANGSYNVRPNGASSNSNTF
-443 INPVHLLNAY
+443 INPALLSNAY
-453 ADNAS
+453 TDY
-458 TNKLLASIKSTL
+458 TNTQKLLASVKSTL
-470 KINDNFNYQFLFG
+470 KISDNLNYQFLFG
-483 IETSGS
+483 VETSNS
-489 SRKFQLDPTINIQA
+489 TRKYQLDPTIDIQN
-503 VAQATAPGSSTVKYG
+503 VAQATSQVDGQLKFG
-518 QAGISNVEKFNKTF
+518 QAGISGIEKFNKTF
-532 EHTLNYNKTFNDN
+532 EHTLNYNKTFNEN
-545 FVMDGLLGYSYYQY
+545 FIFDALAGYSYYQY
-559 NANGNDVSA
+559 NASGSDFSG
-568 KGFSSNQLNLVD
+568 KGYNALQKNLID
-580 NIEGGLQNEYRASSW
+580 NIEGGLLNQFRASSFR
-595 KNQVELQSFFG
+595 NQTELQSYFG

-612 YKKLLVTATV
+612 YKKLLVTATL
-622 RVDGS
+622 RADGS
-627 TKLGDNN
+627 TKLGASN
-634 KYGSFPS
+634 KYDYFPS
-641 VGLGYK
+641 LGLGYK
-647 VFEDKEGLVNSL
+647 VFEDKTGLVNSL
-659 KLRANY
+659 KVRANY

-674 VNSAVARA
+674 PNSAVARA
-682 SYGNNGALNVDTNSN
+682 SYNDNNQSTDSN
-697 PDLKWETT
+697 ANDKLKWETT
-705 TSSGL
+705 TSLGA

-726 YFQRDTENLI
+726 YFQRDTQDLI
-736 FPVPSAATQPGPPS
+736 FPVPAAASQPGPPS
-750 PRFVNLPGNLIN
+750 PRNVNLPGNLIN
-762 KGFEVS
+762 QGIEVS

-773 FDSEKLTWDIA
+773 IDSEKLTWDIA

-809 GLTGAYAQVVT
+809 GLSGAYAQVVT
-820 NNEPIYSYYMYEF
+820 NNEPIYSYYMYEW
-833 RGYDSAGASIYA
+833 RGYDSTGASIYA
-845 DAAGADASLGLAA
+845 DAAGADATLGLAA

-912 GGRNVPS
+912 GGRNVPAS
-919 NIAASAQA
+919 VATSAQA
-927 QGDPNSPSTKFLEK
+927 QGDPNSPSTKYLEK
-941 GDFLRMGNLTVG
+941 GDFLRMGNLTLG
-953 YTFSGATLEK
+953 YTFTGASLEK
-963 MKIKSARFF
+963 LKIKSARFF

-1011 RSKAIALG
+1011 RSKAFALG

>member
-1 MKNSL
+1 
-6 LKGLM
+6 M
-11 VLVTILC
+11 VFLTMLC

-37 LPGASVVVK
+37 LPGASVLVK

-57 GKFTIKNVGP
+57 GKFTIKNAGS

-79 TQEVNVAGRSNIN
+79 SQEVNVAGRSNVN

-129 FDNVGAPSPADL
+129 FDNVGAPNPADL
-141 LRGKVSGVQVTSA
+141 LRGKVAGVQVTQS
-154 SGEPGAGAS
+154 SGEPGAAAS

-180 VIDGV
+180 VVDGV
-185 PLDGGDVSAGGSDI
+185 PLDGGDVSPGNDV
-199 GLGSSS
+199 GLGSQS

-240 VIVITTKKSKSKE
+240 VVVITTKKSKSKE
-253 PQLTYSNSF
+253 SQLSYSNSF
-262 TFSTL
+262 TFSSV
-267 ASNLKMMSASEFAG
+267 ASNLELMSADEF
-281 RVASGDVTRK
+281 V
-291 NAAIADALANGK
+291 ANGGK
-303 TQAEAIAAGEAAK
+303 DNGSRSYDWK
-316 FDQGGRT
+316 
-323 YNWEDAILQSGLT
+323 DAIMRNAFS
-336 STHDITFT
+336 SNHDVSFT

-353 LSIGSSNTEGI
+353 VSIGASNTEGI
-364 VKNTGLDKY
+364 VNKTGLDKY
-373 TLAFNNSNDFFGGAL
+373 TFALNNSNDFFGGAL
-388 KVETKMNYANLR
+388 KVDTKVNYSNMR
-400 DKATLISNN
+400 DQAALISND
-409 AGYIGNVI
+409 AGFIGNLI
-417 GAALYWNPTLP
+417 GAAMYWNPTDKLT
-428 IYNGNGSYFTKSDTY
+428 NTDGSYNMSPNGGTGINNSFLNPALLSD
-443 INPVHLLNAY
+443 AY
-453 ADNAS
+453 TDYTN
-458 TNKLLASIKSTL
+458 TNKLLASIKSTV
-470 KINDNFNYQFLFG
+470 KINNNLNYQFLFG
-483 IETSGS
+483 VETSNS
-489 SRKFQLDPTINIQA
+489 TRKSQLSPGIQIQN
-503 VAQATAPGSSTVKYG
+503 VAQATPTGSSVVKYG
-518 QAGISNVEKFNKTF
+518 QAGVTQIERLNRTF

-545 FVMDGLLGYSYYQY
+545 FIFDALAGYSYYDY
-559 NANGNDVSA
+559 TASGSNFSA
-568 KGFSSNQLNLVD
+568 KGFDPKQTNLID
-580 NIEGGLQNEYRASSW
+580 NIEGGLQNEFRASSFR
-595 KNQVELQSFFG
+595 NRNELQSFFT

-612 YKKLLVTATV
+612 YKDFLITASF
-622 RVDGS
+622 RSDGS
-627 TKLGDNN
+627 TKLGANN
-634 KYGSFPS
+634 KYGAFPA

-647 VFEDKEGLVNSL
+647 VFEDKAGLVNSL

-682 SYGNNGALNVDTNSN
+682 SYGNNGSLNVDSN
-697 PDLKWETT
+697 ANEDLKWETT

-710 GVDFA
+710 GLDFS
-715 LFNNRLTGTVD
+715 LLNNRLTGSVD
-726 YFQRDTENLI
+726 YFMRDTENLI
-736 FPVPSAATQPGPPS
+736 FPVPSAASQPGPPS

-762 KGFEVS
+762 NGFEVS

-773 FDSEKLTWDIA
+773 IDSDQLTWDIA

-809 GLTGAYAQVVT
+809 GLTGAFAQVVT

-833 RGYDSAGASIYA
+833 RGYDSNGASIYA

-903 AYFFKGAFE
+903 AYFFKGAFN
-912 GGRNVPS
+912 GGRNVP
-919 NIAASAQA
+919 ASVATSPQDA
-927 QGDPNSPSTKFLEK
+927 GDPNSPSTKYLEK
-941 GDFLRMGNLTVG
+941 GDFLRMGNLTLG
-953 YTFSGATLEK
+953 YTFTGATLEK
-963 MKIKSARFF
+963 LKIKSARFF

-1011 RSKAIALG
+1011 RSKAFALG

>member
-1 MKNSL
+1 
-6 LKGLM
+6 M

-37 LPGASVVVK
+37 LPGASVLVK

-57 GKFTIKNVGP
+57 GKFTIKNVGS

-79 TQEVNVAGRSNIN
+79 TQEVNVAGRSNVN

-120 AVDQLSSKS
+120 AVDQLSAKS

-180 VIDGV
+180 VVDGV
-185 PLDGGDVSAGGSDI
+185 PLDGGDVSSGSDI
-199 GLGSSS
+199 GLGASS

-213 NQNDIESMTILK
+213 NQNDIESMSILK

-253 PQLTYSNSF
+253 PQLAYSNSF
-262 TFSTL
+262 TFSSL
-267 ASNLKMMSASEFAG
+267 ASNLKLMNSAEY
-281 RVASGDVTRK
+281 V
-291 NAAIADALANGK
+291 ANG
-303 TQAEAIAAGEAAK
+303 
-316 FDQGGRT
+316 GRNNGST
-323 YNWEDAILQSGLT
+323 GYSWEDAILRNAFSMN
-336 STHDITFT
+336 HDISFT

-353 LSIGSSNTEGI
+353 LSVGASNSEG
-364 VKNTGLDKY
+364 VVNKTGLDKY
-373 TLAFNNSNDFFGGAL
+373 TIAFNNSNDFFGGDL
-388 KVETKMNYANLR
+388 KVDTKVNYASLK
-400 DKATLISNN
+400 DQAALISNS
-409 AGYIGNVI
+409 AGYTGNLI
-417 GAALYWNPTLP
+417 GAAMYWNPTDRL
-428 IYNGNGSYFTKSDTY
+428 YNTDGSYNVRPNGATTDSDTFL
-443 INPVHLLNAY
+443 NPALLLDAY
-453 ADNAS
+453 DDHTN

-470 KINDNFNYQFLFG
+470 KINDNLNYQFLFG
-483 IETSGS
+483 VETSIS
-489 SRKFQLDPTINIQA
+489 ARKFQLAPTIHIQN
-503 VAQATAPGSSTVKYG
+503 VAQATEGGVTKYG
-518 QAGISNVEKFNKTF
+518 QANISNIEKFNKTF

-545 FVMDGLLGYSYYQY
+545 FVMDALLGFSYYQY
-559 NANGNDVSA
+559 NANGNYTSG
-568 KGFSSNQLNLVD
+568 KGFDPKQTNLVD
-580 NIEGGLQNEYRASSW
+580 NIQGGILTEYRASSW
-595 KNQVELQSFFG
+595 KNQSELQSYFG

-612 YKKLLVTATV
+612 YKKILLTASL
-622 RVDGS
+622 RADGS
-627 TKLGDNN
+627 TKLGAAN
-634 KYGSFPS
+634 KYDYFPAL
-641 VGLGYK
+641 GLGYK
-647 VFEDKEGLVNSL
+647 VFEDKAGLVNSL
-659 KLRANY
+659 KLRTNY

-674 VNSAVARA
+674 PNSAITRSIYVQGRQ
-682 SYGNNGALNVDTNSN
+682 DTQSN
-697 PDLKWETT
+697 ANEKLKWETT
-705 TSSGL
+705 TSSGV
-710 GVDFA
+710 GVDFG
-715 LFNNRLTGTVD
+715 LLNNRLTGTVD
-726 YFQRDTENLI
+726 YFQRDTEGLI
-736 FPVPSAATQPGPPS
+736 FPIPAAATQPGPPA
-750 PRFVNLPGNLIN
+750 PRYKNLAGNLIN
-762 KGFEVS
+762 KGLEVS
-768 ANYKL
+768 ANYKIIN
-773 FDSEKLTWDIA
+773 SNNLTWDVA
-784 ANASFLSNK
+784 ANAAFLSNK
-793 MENFAGFI
+793 MENFTGFI
-801 QAGALNGQ
+801 QAGALHGQ
-809 GLTGAYAQVVT
+809 GLSNAYAQVVT
-820 NNEPIYSYYMYEF
+820 NNEPIYSYYMYEW
-833 RGYDSAGASIYA
+833 RGYDSTGASIYA
-845 DAAGADASLGLAA
+845 DAAGNDASLGLAA

-903 AYFFKGAFE
+903 AYFFKGAFN
-912 GGRNVPS
+912 GGRNVPAS
-919 NIAASAQA
+919 VATSTQAA
-927 QGDPNSPSTKFLEK
+927 GDPNSPSTKYLEK
-941 GDFLRMGNLTVG
+941 GDFLRMGNLTLG
-953 YTFSGATLEK
+953 YTFTGALLDKLK
-963 MKIKSARFF
+963 MKSARFF

>member
-11 VLVTILC
+11 VFLTMLC

-37 LPGASVVVK
+37 LPGASVLVK

-57 GKFTIKNVGP
+57 GKFTIKNVGS

-79 TQEVNVAGRSNIN
+79 TQEVNVAGRSNVN

-129 FDNVGAPSPADL
+129 FDNVGAPNPADL
-141 LRGKVSGVQVTSA
+141 LRGKVAGVQVTQS
-154 SGEPGAGAS
+154 SGEPGAAAS

-180 VIDGV
+180 VVDGV
-185 PLDGGDVSAGGSDI
+185 PLDGGDVSPGNDT
-199 GLGSSS
+199 GLGTQS

-213 NQNDIESMTILK
+213 NQNDIESLTILK

-240 VIVITTKKSKSKE
+240 VVVITTKKSKSKE

-262 TFSTL
+262 TFSSL
-267 ASNLKMMSASEFAG
+267 ASNLELMSADEF
-281 RVASGDVTRK
+281 V
-291 NAAIADALANGK
+291 ANGGK
-303 TQAEAIAAGEAAK
+303 DNGS
-316 FDQGGRT
+316 RS
-323 YNWEDAILQSGLT
+323 YNWEDAIMRNAFS
-336 STHDITFT
+336 SNHDVSFT

-353 LSIGSSNTEGI
+353 VSIGASNTEGI
-364 VKNTGLDKY
+364 VNKTGLDKY
-373 TLAFNNSNDFFGGAL
+373 TFALNNSNDFFGGAL
-388 KVETKMNYANLR
+388 KVDTKVNYSNLR
-400 DKATLISNN
+400 DQAALISND
-409 AGYIGNVI
+409 AGFIGNLI
-417 GAALYWNPTLP
+417 GAAMYWNPTDRLT
-428 IYNGNGSYFTKSDTY
+428 NTDGSYNMSPNGGTGINNSFLNPALLSD
-443 INPVHLLNAY
+443 AY
-453 ADNAS
+453 TDYTN

-470 KINDNFNYQFLFG
+470 KINDNLNYQFLFG
-483 IETSGS
+483 VETSNS
-489 SRKFQLDPTINIQA
+489 TRKSQLSPGIQIQN
-503 VAQATAPGSSTVKYG
+503 VAQATAPGSSVVKFG
-518 QAGISNVEKFNKTF
+518 QAGVTQIERLNRTF
-532 EHTLNYNKTFNDN
+532 EHTLNYSKTFNDN
-545 FVMDGLLGYSYYQY
+545 FIFDALAGYSYYDY
-559 NANGNDVSA
+559 TVNGSNFSA
-568 KGFSSNQLNLVD
+568 RGFDPKQTNLID
-580 NIEGGLQNEYRASSW
+580 NIEGGLQNEFRASSFR
-595 KNQVELQSFFG
+595 NRNELQSFFG
-606 RVNATL
+606 RANATL
-612 YKKLLVTATV
+612 YKKFLITASL
-622 RVDGS
+622 RADGS
-627 TKLGDNN
+627 TKLGANN
-634 KYGSFPS
+634 KYGSFPA

-647 VFEDKEGLVNSL
+647 VFEDKAGLVNSI

-682 SYGNNGALNVDTNSN
+682 SYGNNGSLNVDTNAN
-697 PDLKWETT
+697 EDLKWETT

-715 LFNNRLTGTVD
+715 LLNNRLTGSVD
-726 YFQRDTENLI
+726 YFMRDTENLI
-736 FPVPSAATQPGPPS
+736 FPVPAAASQPGPPS

-762 KGFEVS
+762 NGVEVS

-773 FDSEKLTWDIA
+773 IDTQDLTWDIS

-809 GLTGAYAQVVT
+809 GLTGAFAQVVT

-833 RGYDSAGASIYA
+833 RGYDAAGASIYA
-845 DAAGADASLGLAA
+845 DAAGADATLGLAA

-867 PKMNLGFSTNVTYK
+867 PKMNLGFSTNVAYK

-903 AYFFKGAFE
+903 AYFFKGAFN
-912 GGRNVPS
+912 GGRNVP
-919 NIAASAQA
+919 ASVATSPQDA
-927 QGDPNSPSTKFLEK
+927 GDPNSPSTKYLEK
-941 GDFLRMGNLTVG
+941 GDFLRMGNLTFG
-953 YTFSGATLEK
+953 YTFTGAALEK

-1011 RSKAIALG
+1011 RSKAFALG

>member
-1 MKNSL
+1 
-6 LKGLM
+6 M
-11 VLVTILC
+11 VFLTMLC

-37 LPGASVVVK
+37 LPGASVLVK

-57 GKFTIKNVGP
+57 GKFTIKNAGS

-79 TQEVNVAGRSNIN
+79 SQEVNVAGRSNVN

-129 FDNVGAPSPADL
+129 FDNVGAPNPADL
-141 LRGKVSGVQVTSA
+141 LRGKVAGVQVTQS
-154 SGEPGAGAS
+154 SGEPGAAAS

-180 VIDGV
+180 VVDGV
-185 PLDGGDVSAGGSDI
+185 PLDGGDVSPGNDV
-199 GLGSSS
+199 GLGSQS

-240 VIVITTKKSKSKE
+240 VVVITTKKSKSKE
-253 PQLTYSNSF
+253 SQLSYSNSF
-262 TFSTL
+262 TFSSV
-267 ASNLKMMSASEFAG
+267 ASNLELMSANEF
-281 RVASGDVTRK
+281 V
-291 NAAIADALANGK
+291 ANGGK
-303 TQAEAIAAGEAAK
+303 DNGSRSYDWK
-316 FDQGGRT
+316 
-323 YNWEDAILQSGLT
+323 DAIMRNAFS
-336 STHDITFT
+336 SNHDVSFT

-353 LSIGSSNTEGI
+353 VSIGASNTEGI
-364 VKNTGLDKY
+364 VNKTGLDKY
-373 TLAFNNSNDFFGGAL
+373 TFALNNSNDFFGGAL
-388 KVETKMNYANLR
+388 KVDTKVNYSNMR
-400 DKATLISNN
+400 DQAALISND
-409 AGYIGNVI
+409 AGFIGNLI
-417 GAALYWNPTLP
+417 GAAMYWNPTDKLT
-428 IYNGNGSYFTKSDTY
+428 NTDGSYNMSPNGGTGINNSFLNPALLSD
-443 INPVHLLNAY
+443 AY
-453 ADNAS
+453 TDYTN
-458 TNKLLASIKSTL
+458 TNKLLASIKSTV
-470 KINDNFNYQFLFG
+470 KINNNLNYQFLFG
-483 IETSGS
+483 VETSNS
-489 SRKFQLDPTINIQA
+489 TRKSQLSPGIQIQN
-503 VAQATAPGSSTVKYG
+503 VAQATPTGSSVVKYG
-518 QAGISNVEKFNKTF
+518 QAGVTQIERLNRTF

-545 FVMDGLLGYSYYQY
+545 FIFDALAGYSYYDY
-559 NANGNDVSA
+559 TASGSNFSA
-568 KGFSSNQLNLVD
+568 KGFDPKQTNLID
-580 NIEGGLQNEYRASSW
+580 NIEGGLQNEFRASSFR
-595 KNQVELQSFFG
+595 NRNELQSFFT

-612 YKKLLVTATV
+612 YKDFLITASF
-622 RVDGS
+622 RSDGS
-627 TKLGDNN
+627 TKLGANN
-634 KYGSFPS
+634 KYGAFPA

-647 VFEDKEGLVNSL
+647 VFEDKAGLVNSL

-682 SYGNNGALNVDTNSN
+682 SYGNNGSLNVDSN
-697 PDLKWETT
+697 ANEDLKWETT

-710 GVDFA
+710 GLDFS
-715 LFNNRLTGTVD
+715 LLNNRLTGSVD
-726 YFQRDTENLI
+726 YFMRDTENLI
-736 FPVPSAATQPGPPS
+736 FPVPSAASQPGPPS

-762 KGFEVS
+762 NGFEVS

-773 FDSEKLTWDIA
+773 IDSDQLTWDIA

-809 GLTGAYAQVVT
+809 GLTGAFAQVVT

-833 RGYDSAGASIYA
+833 RGYDSNGASIYA

-903 AYFFKGAFE
+903 AYFFKGAFN
-912 GGRNVPS
+912 GGRNVP
-919 NIAASAQA
+919 ASVATSPQDA
-927 QGDPNSPSTKFLEK
+927 GDPNSPSTKYLEK
-941 GDFLRMGNLTVG
+941 GDFLRMGNLTLG
-953 YTFSGATLEK
+953 YTFTGATLEK

-1011 RSKAIALG
+1011 RSKAFALG

>member
-11 VLVTILC
+11 VFLTMLC

-37 LPGASVVVK
+37 LPGASVLVK

-57 GKFTIKNVGP
+57 GKFTIKNVGS
-67 NAVLVFSYIGLK
+67 NAVLVISYIGLK
-79 TQEVNVAGRSNIN
+79 TQEVNVAGRSNVN

-120 AVDQLSSKS
+120 AVDQLSAKS

-141 LRGKVSGVQVTSA
+141 LRGKVSGVQVTSQ

-180 VIDGV
+180 VVDGV

-199 GLGSSS
+199 GLGGSS

-240 VIVITTKKSKSKE
+240 VVVITTKKSKSKE
-253 PQLTYSNSF
+253 AQLTYSNSF

-267 ASNLKMMSASEFAG
+267 ASNLKLMNSAQF
-281 RVASGDVTRK
+281 V
-291 NAAIADALANGK
+291 ANGGANNGS
-303 TQAEAIAAGEAAK
+303 TG
-316 FDQGGRT
+316 
-323 YNWEDAILQSGLT
+323 YNWEDAILRSAF
-336 STHDITFT
+336 STNHDVAFT

-353 LSIGSSNTEGI
+353 LSIGASNTEGV

-373 TLAFNNSNDFFGGAL
+373 TFAFNNSNDFFGGAL
-388 KVETKMNYANLR
+388 KVDTKVNYSSLR
-400 DKATLISNN
+400 DQSALISNS
-409 AGYIGNVI
+409 AGYIGNLI
-417 GAALYWNPTLP
+417 GTALYWNPTNRL
-428 IYNGNGSYFTKSDTY
+428 YNTDGTYNVVSNTY
-443 INPVHLLNAY
+443 INPVQLANAY
-453 ADNAS
+453 TDYAN

-470 KINDNFNYQFLFG
+470 KINDNLNYQMLFG
-483 IETSGS
+483 VETSTS
-489 SRKFQLDPTINIQA
+489 TRKFQLDPTIDIQN
-503 VAQATAPGSSTVKYG
+503 VAQATPPGSSTPKFG
-518 QAGISNVEKFNKTF
+518 QAGISGIEKFNKTF

-545 FVMDGLLGYSYYQY
+545 FVFDALAGYSYYQY
-559 NANGNDVSA
+559 NASGSDTSA
-568 KGFSSNQLNLVD
+568 KGFDPKQMNLID
-580 NIEGGLQNEYRASSW
+580 NIEGGLQNEFRASSW
-595 KNQVELQSFFG
+595 KNQVELQSYFG

-612 YKKLLVTATV
+612 YKKLLVTATL
-622 RVDGS
+622 RIDGS
-627 TKLGDNN
+627 TKLGANN

-647 VFEDKEGLVNSL
+647 VFEDKAGLLNSL
-659 KLRANY
+659 KVRANY

-682 SYGNNGALNVDTNSN
+682 SYGNNGSLNVDTNAN
-697 PDLKWETT
+697 ADLKWETT
-705 TSSGL
+705 TSSGA

-715 LFNNRLTGTVD
+715 LLNNRLTGTVD

-768 ANYKL
+768 ANYKII
-773 FDSEKLTWDIA
+773 DSEKLTWDIA

-793 MENFAGFI
+793 MKNFAGFI
-801 QAGALNGQ
+801 QAGALHGQ
-809 GLTGAYAQVVT
+809 GLSGAYAQVVT
-820 NNEPIYSYYMYEF
+820 NNEPIYSYYMYEW
-833 RGYDSAGASIYA
+833 RGYDSTGSSIYA
-845 DAAGADASLGLAA
+845 DASGADASLGLAA
-858 KKLVGKQGL
+858 KKLVGKTGL

-903 AYFFKGAFE
+903 AYFFKGAYL
-912 GGRNVPS
+912 GGRNVPLS
-919 NIAASAQA
+919 VATSAQS

-941 GDFLRMGNLTVG
+941 GDFLRMGNLTLG
-953 YTFSGATLEK
+953 YTFTGASLEK
-963 MKIKSARFF
+963 LKIKSARFF

-1011 RSKAIALG
+1011 RSKAFALG

>member
-1 MKNSL
+1 
-6 LKGLM
+6 M
-11 VLVTILC
+11 VFLTMLC

-37 LPGASVVVK
+37 LPGASVLVK

-57 GKFTIKNVGP
+57 GKFTIKNAGS

-79 TQEVNVAGRSNIN
+79 SQEVNVAGRSNVN

-129 FDNVGAPSPADL
+129 FDNVGAPNPADL
-141 LRGKVSGVQVTSA
+141 LRGKVAGVQVTQS
-154 SGEPGAGAS
+154 SGEPGAAAS

-180 VIDGV
+180 VVDGV
-185 PLDGGDVSAGGSDI
+185 PLDGGDVSPGNDI
-199 GLGSSS
+199 GLGSQS

-240 VIVITTKKSKSKE
+240 VVVITTKKSKSKE

-262 TFSTL
+262 TFSSV
-267 ASNLKMMSASEFAG
+267 ASNLDIMSADEF
-281 RVASGDVTRK
+281 V
-291 NAAIADALANGK
+291 ANGGK
-303 TQAEAIAAGEAAK
+303 DNGSRSYDWK
-316 FDQGGRT
+316 
-323 YNWEDAILQSGLT
+323 DAIMRNAFS
-336 STHDITFT
+336 SNHDVSFT

-353 LSIGSSNTEGI
+353 VSIGASNTEGI
-364 VKNTGLDKY
+364 VNKTGLDKY
-373 TLAFNNSNDFFGGAL
+373 TFALNNSNDFFGGAL
-388 KVETKMNYANLR
+388 KVDTKVNYSNMR
-400 DKATLISNN
+400 DQAALISND
-409 AGYIGNVI
+409 AGFIGNLI
-417 GAALYWNPTLP
+417 GAAMYWNPTDKLT
-428 IYNGNGSYFTKSDTY
+428 NTDGSYNMSPNGGTGINNSFLNPALLSD
-443 INPVHLLNAY
+443 AY
-453 ADNAS
+453 TDYTS

-470 KINDNFNYQFLFG
+470 KINDNLNYQFLFG
-483 IETSGS
+483 VETSNS
-489 SRKFQLDPTINIQA
+489 TRKSQLSPGIQIQN
-503 VAQATAPGSSTVKYG
+503 VAQATPTGSSVVKYG
-518 QAGISNVEKFNKTF
+518 QAGVTQIERLNRTF

-545 FVMDGLLGYSYYQY
+545 FIFDALAGYSYYDY
-559 NANGNDVSA
+559 TASGSNFSA
-568 KGFSSNQLNLVD
+568 KGFDPKQTNLID
-580 NIEGGLQNEYRASSW
+580 NIEGGLQNEFRASSFR
-595 KNQVELQSFFG
+595 NRNELQSFFT

-612 YKKLLVTATV
+612 YKDFLITASF
-622 RVDGS
+622 RSDGS
-627 TKLGDNN
+627 TKLGANN
-634 KYGSFPS
+634 KYGAFPA

-647 VFEDKEGLVNSL
+647 VFEDKAGLVNSL

-682 SYGNNGALNVDTNSN
+682 SYGNNGSLNVDSN
-697 PDLKWETT
+697 ANEDLKWETT

-710 GVDFA
+710 GLDFS
-715 LFNNRLTGTVD
+715 LLNNRLTGSVD
-726 YFQRDTENLI
+726 YFMRDTENLI
-736 FPVPSAATQPGPPS
+736 FPVPSAASQPGPPS

-762 KGFEVS
+762 NGFEVS

-773 FDSEKLTWDIA
+773 IDSDQLTWDIA

-809 GLTGAYAQVVT
+809 GLTGAFAQVVT

-833 RGYDSAGASIYA
+833 RGYDSNGASIYA

-903 AYFFKGAFE
+903 AYFFKGAFN
-912 GGRNVPS
+912 GGRNVP
-919 NIAASAQA
+919 ASVATSPQDA
-927 QGDPNSPSTKFLEK
+927 GDPNSPSTKYLEK
-941 GDFLRMGNLTVG
+941 GDFLRMGNLTLG
-953 YTFSGATLEK
+953 YTFTGATLEK
-963 MKIKSARFF
+963 LKIKSARFF

-1011 RSKAIALG
+1011 RSKAFALG